1 MSGSGAIVTCAG
13 VSKTYGEG
21 VARVEALKGA
31 SFAVGRGEQVAV
43 CGPSGSG
50 KSTLMNVL
58 GLLDVPTEGSYELLG
73 IDVSALGEPGR
84 AGLRS
89 RVIGFVF
96 QSFHL
101 LGARSA
107 AENVELALL
116 YSAVPRRHRS
126 AVARE
131 TLARVGLAH
140 RADADVTTLSG
151 GERQRVAIARA
162 IAHGPELLL
171 ADEPTGNLDTATSD
185 QVLSVLDD
193 LNTGDGLT
201 QIVVTHSEALAARIG
216 RRLDVLDGV
225 VTDSA
230 GVAAAGRAD
239 GG

>member
-1 MSGSGAIVTCAG
+1 MNVDVVVSCVG
-13 VSKTYGEG
+13 VSKTYGAQG
-21 VARVEALKGA
+21 ARVDALKDA
-31 SFAVGRGEQVAV
+31 SFEVRSGEQVAV

-58 GLLDVPTEGSYELLG
+58 GLLDVPTAGDYELMG
-73 IDVSALGEPGR
+73 TDVSALGEPGR

-101 LGARSA
+101 LGARTS

-116 YSAVPRRHRS
+116 YSAVPRRRR
-126 AVARE
+126 AIVARE
-131 TLARVGLAH
+131 TLDRVGLAH

-162 IAHGPELLL
+162 IAHAPDLLL

-185 QVLSVLDD
+185 QVLAVLDD
-193 LNTGDGLT
+193 LNAGDGLT

-216 RRLDVLDGV
+216 RRLDVLDGA
-225 VTDSA
+225 VTERARITGAGSA
-230 GVAAAGRAD
+230 GDA
-239 GG
+239 